1 MISIATVY
9 NVFIRDFRRQ
19 KKRIT
24 LTLIALAW
32 GTISIML
39 LLGFGQGM
47 HHQMSVNRAGMGDSI
62 SILWG
67 GQTSIPYKGLGKGR
81 SVHLHKD
88 DVEFLRKLIPEIRY
102 IGGEYHRWGVELHY
116 GDVVLSEHV
125 NGIPPNYEYM
135 RAHIPQMGGRMINEL
150 DIKLKR
156 RVAFLGDDLKERL
169 FGDEDAIGKRI
180 LVNKMPFVVIGVM
193 QPKIQMSSY
202 SGQDESKL
210 SIPATTFETVF
221 GDRYLDNLVYQPH
234 DVSQMKTVERKVFEA
249 MGSRYKF
256 DPDDDRALS
265 IWDVAESARQ
275 FNNIMTGINLFLGFI
290 GGLTL
295 LIAGVG
301 VANIMYVSIKERTR
315 EIGIKMAVGARRSYI
330 LAPVPY
336 RSPADYFC
344 RRFSRHV
351 ESATFS
357 PKVSNAS
364 RSNPKSWT
372 SWDDRRFRSRSA
384 SSSSPS
390 SASWACSAASS
401 RPSGHHRS
409 GRSNHCDMNKRS
421 DTA

>member
-47 HHQMSVNRAGMGDSI
+47 HHQMSVNRAGLGDGI

-81 SVHLHKD
+81 SIHLYKN
-88 DVEFLRKLIPEIRY
+88 DVEFLRKRIPEIRY
-102 IGGEYHRWGVELHY
+102 IGGEYHRWGVELRY
-116 GDVVLSEHV
+116 GDVVVSEHV
-125 NGIPPNYEYM
+125 NGIPPNYEFM
-135 RAHIPQMGGRMINEL
+135 RAHIPQMGGRMINEF
-150 DIKLKR
+150 DMNLKR

-169 FGDEDAIGKRI
+169 FGDEDPIGKRI
-180 LVNKMPFVVIGVM
+180 LVNKMPFVVVGVM
-193 QPKIQMSSY
+193 QPKMQMSSY
-202 SGQDESKL
+202 SGQDQSKL
-210 SIPATTFETVF
+210 SIPATTFETIF
-221 GDRYLDNLVYQPH
+221 GDPYLDNLVYQPH
-234 DVSQMKTVERKVFEA
+234 DISKMKVVERQVFEA
-249 MGSRYKF
+249 MGGRYKF
-256 DPDDDRALS
+256 DPADDRALS

-330 LAPVPY
+330 LAQFLIEALLITFVGGFLGMSISYILTEGFKRVPIESEVLDFMG
-336 RSPADYFC
+336 RPSISIEIGLIVVAILGVMGLLSGFFPAL
-344 RRFSRHV
+344 RASSIRPV
-351 ESATFS
+351 ESL
-357 PKVSNAS
+357 
-364 RSNPKSWT
+364 RYE
-372 SWDDRRFRSRSA
+372 
-384 SSSSPS
+384 
-390 SASWACSAASS
+390 
-401 RPSGHHRS
+401 
-409 GRSNHCDMNKRS
+409 
-421 DTA
+421 